1 VVELTVGGYDGRRI
15 TVLGG
20 EINMSIREV
29 VDALHTRFLEGFK
42 RRDAIAATADYTED
56 AVFLAA
62 GSEPVRGRAAIAA
75 GLASLW
81 ESGFVEKSLT
91 TLSADADG
99 DLGYVI
105 EAVETSAGSGF
116 ALLVLRRGRGK
127 WGICAE
133 AFIAK

>member
-1 VVELTVGGYDGRRI
+1 
-15 TVLGG
+15 
-20 EINMSIREV
+20 MSIREV

-42 RRDAIAATADYTED
+42 RRDAIAATAGYTED

-75 GLASLW
+75 GFASLW
-81 ESGFVEKSLT
+81 ESGFVEKGLT
-91 TLSADADG
+91 TLSAEADG
-99 DLGYVI
+99 NLGYAI

-116 ALLVLRRGRGK
+116 TLLVLRRDWGK
-127 WGICAE
+127 WRICAE

>member
-1 VVELTVGGYDGRRI
+1 
-15 TVLGG
+15 
-20 EINMSIREV
+20 MSIQEV

-42 RRDAIAATADYTED
+42 RCDAIAATADYTED

-75 GLASLW
+75 GLARLW
-81 ESGFVEKSLT
+81 ESGFVEKGLT
-91 TLSADADG
+91 TLSAEADG
-99 DLGYVI
+99 NLGYM
-105 EAVETSAGSGF
+105 AF
-116 ALLVLRRGRGK
+116 ALLVLRRDQGK

>member
-1 VVELTVGGYDGRRI
+1 
-15 TVLGG
+15 
-20 EINMSIREV
+20 MSIREV

-42 RRDAIAATADYTED
+42 RRDAIAATAGYTED

-75 GLASLW
+75 GLARLW
-81 ESGFVEKSLT
+81 ESGVVEKGLT
-91 TLSADADG
+91 TLSAEADG
-99 DLGYVI
+99 NLGYAI
-105 EAVETSAGSGF
+105 EAVETSAGNGY
-116 ALLVLRRGRGK
+116 ALLVLRRERGK